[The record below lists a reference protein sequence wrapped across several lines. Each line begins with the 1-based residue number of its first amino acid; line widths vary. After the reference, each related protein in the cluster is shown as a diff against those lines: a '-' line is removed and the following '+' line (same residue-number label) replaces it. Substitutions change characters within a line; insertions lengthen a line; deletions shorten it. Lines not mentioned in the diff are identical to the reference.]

1 MKAKKVSIMFLCALM
16 LCIIMASIVS
26 CNLSSVPDVNN
37 YYNITVAPD
46 AMSYRYASQKIINSV
61 VCIRATFG
69 NITAKGSGTIVT
81 EDGYILTNRHVACY
95 NNNNPRKPTSLE
107 VDVLDINYN
116 IITYNAEL
124 ISETTK
130 YSLDLAVIKIT
141 NSTKKF
147 VPISIAK
154 ATSVKFADIALII
167 GNSASTGF
175 TAQSAMIANPK
186 TTVSGIN
193 FSLIKVNADINH
205 GNSGGGLFNLK
216 GDMIGIITYRMEG
229 ASSRPE
235 DLITGIGYAINTD
248 DIKATL
254 LKAFPQIYEKI
265 KYESYDD
272 SMTENDDNT
281 AEKNDD
287 NII

>member
-1 MKAKKVSIMFLCALM
+1 MKTKKFVMILLFTLTLCVMMIM
-16 LCIIMASIVS
+16 VS
-26 CNLSSVPDVNN
+26 CNLSSVPNIDN
-37 YYNITVAPD
+37 YYNITVTPD
-46 AMSYRYASQKIINSV
+46 AMKYRYASKKIINSV

-107 VDVLDINYN
+107 VDILDHNYN
-116 IITYNAEL
+116 IVTYNAEL
-124 ISETTK
+124 ISETAK

-154 ATSVKFADIALII
+154 AISVKFADEALII

-175 TAQSAMIANPK
+175 TAQSALIANPK

-193 FSLIKVNADINH
+193 FSLIKINADINH

-216 GDMIGIITYRMEG
+216 GDMIGIVTYRMEG
-229 ASSRPE
+229 TSSRPE

-254 LKAFPQIYEKI
+254 LQSFPQIYEKI
-265 KYESYDD
+265 KYETYDD
-272 SMTENDDNT
+272 TVTEDGNNS
-281 AEKNDD
+281 AEKKYGNL
-287 NII
+287 I